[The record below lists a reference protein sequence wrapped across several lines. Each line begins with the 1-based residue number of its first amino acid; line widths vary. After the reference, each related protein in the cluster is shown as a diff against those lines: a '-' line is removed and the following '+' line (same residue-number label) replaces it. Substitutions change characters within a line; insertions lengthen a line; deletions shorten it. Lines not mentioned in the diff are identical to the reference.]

1 MILKGGQP
9 MAAVFI
15 LVTLLFLIIFLM
27 MGFTSRAR
35 KARHSFLYFTLA
47 AVSLLFL
54 IIVMF
59 FSSGLSTQAV
69 TAFHSGKHTAS
80 SFVKIIPAKPL
91 PVEEAPPPE
100 DEGTETPPEN
110 ESPGNDQPDS
120 SDKEPQRG
128 KIEVPSDKIVEY
140 TVVKGDG
147 LWSISSRAEVSSE
160 ALKQWNGLSSDTIYI
175 GQILKI
181 YGKDIAPPPAP
192 PVQDS
197 PPATGTPSVLV
208 SHGSQ
213 QKQQIALTFDAG
225 SDSVG
230 ISILDVL
237 KKHNVKATFFLTG
250 KWVEK
255 FPDHSKRIL
264 NDGHSLGNH
273 TYSHPDSLSVS
284 SQVFKED
291 ILKAEKAILAVTGKS
306 PRPYFRFPYGS
317 YDDKALKT
325 VGEAGYKYSF
335 HWTID
340 TIDWKQPSA
349 EYIVNRIIN
358 GASNGD
364 IILLHIGGIN
374 TPAAIDKAIPI
385 LKADG
390 FELVT
395 LDVMMK

>member
-1 MILKGGQP
+1 

-35 KARHSFLYFTLA
+35 KARHTFLYFALA
-47 AVSLLFL
+47 AVSLLIL
-54 IIVMF
+54 ITVMF
-59 FSSGLSTQAV
+59 FSAGLSTHAV
-69 TAFHSGKHTAS
+69 TAFHSGKQTAF
-80 SFVKIIPAKPL
+80 SFGRVIPAKPK
-91 PVEEAPPPE
+91 PVEEPTASE
-100 DEGTETPPEN
+100 DEQAETPPEN
-110 ESPGNDQPDS
+110 ESPGNGQPDS
-120 SDKEPQRG
+120 SDNVPQRG
-128 KIEVPSDKIVEY
+128 KIEVPSDKIIEY

-147 LWSISSRAEVSSE
+147 LWSISNRAGVSSA

-181 YGKDIAPPPAP
+181 YGKDIAPPPAS

-197 PPATGTPSVLV
+197 PPAAGTPSILV
-208 SHGSQ
+208 THGSL

-237 KKHNVKATFFLTG
+237 KKHNVVATFFLTG

-255 FPDHSKRIL
+255 FPDYAKRIV

-273 TYSHPDSLSVS
+273 TYSHPDSLAVS

-291 ILKAEKAILAVTGKS
+291 ILKAEQAILAATGQS

-317 YDDKALKT
+317 YDDKALET

-364 IILLHIGGIN
+364 IILMHIGGIN
-374 TPAAIDKAIPI
+374 TPAAIDEAIPI

-395 LDVMMK
+395 LDVMIK